1 VRDRAA
7 SASRRL
13 RQGLDQ
19 SLFPPSPAPQARVRW
34 WEGTLVVVSFLALAI
49 ALQLFRIGPTEATTT
64 VWAEDGPFFLSSALS
79 HGFFDS
85 LGQTYAGYLV
95 VVQRL
100 IGELG
105 ALVPLPDASTAIALG
120 ACFVIALSGLAV
132 WFASAGH
139 IWNPYLRGL
148 LVALTVLC
156 PVASLEAVVSG
167 TYVAWYMAFAA
178 FWLLLWR
185 PRSDWA
191 AVLGGLFI
199 LITALSGP
207 VIFFLVPLALLRALA
222 IRDRRDAILVG
233 SFALGLAIQV
243 PATLLSDEGTVTP
256 AWTSDILTAYL
267 QRVVDGSVLG
277 EELGGSI
284 WKEAGWQFLIPFV
297 LAIVAFTAALVA
309 RTSSGRLLAVIAIA
323 TSIGMFLLSAYQR
336 AVGAAMVWPEAYY
349 HGLGGRYAIV
359 PALLLVSAILVLVD
373 AQTRSNKGNLAVF
386 LAAGAA
392 GVLLLGLVTSF
403 SLGDRN
409 QGSPAWEDS
418 LRQAAATCRAE
429 NPTQVSVYT
438 APAGVTAPLPCDEVV
453 SAVESSPAR

>member
-13 RQGLDQ
+13 RQGLDR
-19 SLFPPSPAPQARVRW
+19 SLFPPSPAPPARVRW
-34 WEGTLVVVSFLALAI
+34 WEGALVIVSFLALATV
-49 ALQLFRIGPTEATTT
+49 LQLFRIGPTEATTS
-64 VWAEDGPFFLSSALS
+64 VWAEDGPFFLSNALS

-85 LGQTYAGYLV
+85 LSQTYAGYLV
-95 VVQRL
+95 VAQRL

-105 ALVPLPDASTAIALG
+105 ALVPLSDASIAIAFG

-139 IWNPYLRGL
+139 ISSPYLRGL

-207 VIFFLVPLALLRALA
+207 VVFFLIPLALLRALA
-222 IRDRRDAILVG
+222 IGDRRDAILVG
-233 SFALGLAIQV
+233 SFVLGLAIQV
-243 PATLLSDEGTVTP
+243 PATLLADESTVTP
-256 AWTSDILTAYL
+256 VWTSDILTAYL
-267 QRVVDGSVLG
+267 QRVVSGSVLG
-277 EELGGSI
+277 EELGGSA
-284 WKEAGWQFLIPFV
+284 WKAAGWQFLIPFV
-297 LAIVAFTAALVA
+297 LAIAAFIAALAA
-309 RTSSGRLLAVIAIA
+309 RKSSGRLLAAIAIV

-336 AVGAAMVWPEAYY
+336 AVGAALVWPEAYH

-359 PALLLVSAILVLVD
+359 PALLLASAILVLVD
-373 AQTRSNKGNLAVF
+373 AQARSSKGNLPAFFAAVT
-386 LAAGAA
+386 A
-392 GVLLLGLVTSF
+392 GVLALGLVTSF

-409 QGSPAWEDS
+409 QGAPAWEDS

-429 NPTQVSVYT
+429 NMFVAPVDT
-438 APAGVTAPLPCDEVV
+438 APAGVIALISCDEVI

>member
-1 VRDRAA
+1 
-7 SASRRL
+7 
-13 RQGLDQ
+13 
-19 SLFPPSPAPQARVRW
+19 VRW
-34 WEGTLVVVSFLALAI
+34 WEGALVVVSFLALAI
-49 ALQLFRIGPTEATTT
+49 VLQLFRIGPTEATTS
-64 VWAEDGPFFLSSALS
+64 VWAEDGPFFLGNALS
-79 HGFFDS
+79 YGFFDA

-95 VVQRL
+95 VAQRL

-105 ALVPLPDASTAIALG
+105 ALVPLADASIALALG
-120 ACFVIALSGLAV
+120 ACFVVALSGLAI

-167 TYVAWYMAFAA
+167 TYVAWYMTFAA

-207 VIFFLVPLALLRALA
+207 VVFFLIPLALLRGLA

-233 SFALGLAIQV
+233 SFVLGLAIQV
-243 PATLLSDEGTVTP
+243 PATLLADENAVTP

-267 QRVVDGSVLG
+267 QRVVEGSVLG
-277 EELGGSI
+277 EELGGSL
-284 WKEAGWQFLIPFV
+284 WKEAGWQFLIPTV
-297 LAIVAFTAALVA
+297 LAIAAFTAALVA
-309 RTSSGRLLAVIAIA
+309 RARSGRLLAAIAIV
-323 TSIGMFLLSAYQR
+323 TSIGMFLLSTYQR
-336 AVGAAMVWPEAYY
+336 AVGAAMAWADSYY

-359 PALLLVSAILVLVD
+359 PALLLVSAILVLAD
-373 AQTRSNKGNLAVF
+373 ARMRSDKGNLAAF

-392 GVLLLGLVTSF
+392 ALLSLGLVTSF

-409 QGSPAWEDS
+409 QGVPAWEDS
-418 LRQAAATCRAE
+418 LRQAAATCRSE
-429 NPTQVSVYT
+429 NAIAVPVDT
-438 APAGVTAPLPCDEVV
+438 APAGSIVLLPCDEVL
-453 SAVESSPAR
+453 SAVGSSAAR